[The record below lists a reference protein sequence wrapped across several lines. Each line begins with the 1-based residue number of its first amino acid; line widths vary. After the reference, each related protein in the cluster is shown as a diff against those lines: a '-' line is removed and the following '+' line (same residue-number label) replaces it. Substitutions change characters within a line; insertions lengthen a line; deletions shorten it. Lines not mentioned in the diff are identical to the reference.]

1 VALGSGTSGG
11 VLAPLLIMGGGLGAV
26 LTAVLPA
33 ASPGFWALL
42 AMAAIMGGT
51 MRSPLTATFFAVE
64 VTGNTHVLLPLITAC
79 VSAHLLTALLLRR
92 SILTEKIARRGH
104 HLVREY
110 RVDAFALARV
120 RDVMTA
126 DVEVVPD
133 TMTLHQAAA
142 FLTAPT
148 TKHPSFPVVDAARR
162 VVGIV
167 DPPTVIAWRRAGRD
181 RRLTL
186 AELLKGATVPVAHAD
201 EYLEGVIDRMTTL
214 NVAHLAVI
222 SGDDPT
228 LVGYVSWKDL
238 LRVRSR
244 LQQEERHRGLDRRW
258 TGRRRAKPVV
268 GAGMNESLAE

>member
-1 VALGSGTSGG
+1 
-11 VLAPLLIMGGGLGAV
+11 
-26 LTAVLPA
+26 VLPA